1 MIKELTDSELTDNV
15 KNNVDVANSLHELRA
30 RHSGIFYRKANAYSG
45 VIEINDLKAN
55 PLTFFYEAAK
65 QFDPEKSKFSTW
77 VGNKTF
83 WTCQSMLKSNK
94 NFVEV
99 QENHLVNFENLHQE
113 GVLSFIENNMDDE
126 EDKKILEKRL
136 SGMTFS
142 EISLDMNGKFSGEWI
157 RQKYKRILDRYKK
170 ILDNE

>member
-1 MIKELTDSELTDNV
+1 
-15 KNNVDVANSLHELRA
+15 
-30 RHSGIFYRKANAYSG
+30 
-45 VIEINDLKAN
+45 
-55 PLTFFYEAAK
+55 
-65 QFDPEKSKFSTW
+65 
-77 VGNKTF
+77 
-83 WTCQSMLKSNK
+83 MLKSNK

-142 EISLDMNGKFSGEWI
+142 EISSDMNDKFSGEWI